1 MNIPI
6 VFNTVSNLILMLTS
20 ILLVPMG
27 IAMYYKNYPAMW
39 AFVYTIIVTGVLGGL
54 SKIFFKTK
62 KENIGI
68 REGIAIVTFS
78 WIVCIFLGALP
89 FWYSGVCTTYCD
101 AVFETTSG
109 FTTTGSSIF
118 KDVEIL
124 PHSILFWRAFTNW
137 LGGMGIIVIFV
148 ALLPAMGVSGYQL
161 FSAEVSGPT
170 ADKLKPRIGET
181 AKLLWII
188 YLIITVTLFIMLICG
203 GMPIFDAICHTFSTV
218 STGGFST
225 KNASIAHYHSLY
237 IEVVVAVFMFIC
249 GCNFSLYYKC
259 FQKEFK
265 KVLKNSELRFF
276 AILVLLAIVF
286 IALVLYFNNSE
297 SANTMNKNHNSYDI
311 WSAFRYS
318 FFQVITVCTG
328 GGHVSADFDL
338 WPYACRFLL
347 ILLMFIGA
355 CAGSTGGG
363 IKSVRILLLL
373 KSSMRELGRIL
384 RPRMVKHVKINGESV
399 DEEIIIES
407 SVFFVVYLGFF
418 GICSLI
424 LMTLNID
431 IITAFSSVATC
442 MANCGPGLA
451 KVGPVQNFSELPYFS
466 KWVLSGCMLLGR
478 LEIYSLILLFLPAI
492 WKR

>member
-1 MNIPI
+1 MKIQI
-6 VFNTVSNLILMLTS
+6 ILYILGNLTLMFAG
-20 ILLVPMG
+20 ILLVPLG
-27 IAMYYKNYPAMW
+27 VAFYYRDDAAVWSFIYTLIIAG
-39 AFVYTIIVTGVLGGL
+39 FLGGL
-54 SKIFFKTK
+54 SKIFFRKR
-62 KENIGI
+62 EEGIGI

-78 WIVCIFLGALP
+78 WIVCIFLGAIP
-89 FWYSGVCTTYCD
+89 YWYSGVCTTYCD

-170 ADKLKPRIGET
+170 ADRLRPRIGQT
-181 AKLLWII
+181 AKLLWFI
-188 YLIITVTLFIMLICG
+188 YLIITASMILMLFCG
-203 GMPIFDAICHTFSTV
+203 GMPIFDAVCHTFTTV

-225 KNASIAHYHSLY
+225 KNTSIAYYNSLY
-237 IEVVVAVFMFIC
+237 IEIVVAAFMFIC

-276 AILVLLAIVF
+276 AGLILVAIIFV
-286 IALVLYFNNSE
+286 AMVLYFSQPESFNNE
-297 SANTMNKNHNSYDI
+297 TKNNYYYTLGNS
-311 WSAFRYS
+311 FRRA

-328 GGHVSADFDL
+328 TGHVSADFDL
-338 WPYACRFLL
+338 WPNSCRFLL
-347 ILLMFIGA
+347 VLLMFIGA

-363 IKSVRILLLL
+363 IKCVRILLLL
-373 KSSMRELGRIL
+373 KSSMRELIRVL
-384 RPRMVKHVKINGESV
+384 RPRMVKHVKLNGESV
-399 DEEIIIES
+399 SEEIITES

-418 GICSLI
+418 GVCSLL
-424 LMTLNID
+424 LMALNTD
-431 IITAFSSVATC
+431 IITAFSAVATC

-451 KVGPVQNFSELPYFS
+451 KVGPMTNFSDMAYAG
-466 KWVLSGCMLLGR
+466 KWILSFCMLLGR
-478 LEIYSLILLFLPAI
+478 LEIYSLILLFLPI
-492 WKR
+492 TWRR